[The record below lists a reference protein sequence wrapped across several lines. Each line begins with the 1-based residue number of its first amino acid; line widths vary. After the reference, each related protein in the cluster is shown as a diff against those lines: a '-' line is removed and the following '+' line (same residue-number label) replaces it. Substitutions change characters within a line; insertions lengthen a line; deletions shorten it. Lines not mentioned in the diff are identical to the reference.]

1 MPIVFVK
8 NQSKKSIK
16 PSPFRDEGELE
27 QAIAENP
34 SLITGDG
41 EAPLAVVRGQVG
53 LPNAGRLDILMV
65 DATGYPV
72 AVEVKLGRN
81 IESRREVVA
90 QVFDYTSDLS
100 QMTSDE
106 LDDLVEGALERAL
119 ASFDPDEN
127 KTQFET
133 RWKACGANL
142 RAGRVRLVIAVDEAK
157 EDLIRIVQYINDH
170 SDLDVRLIAIEKFT
184 ESDGGVIFVPSM
196 LVHGGLK
203 EISTSPRRATPSV
216 MNPDFAEVIS
226 AYEAVAPRELQP
238 EASTSKNYRKLGF
251 DRWMSSI
258 HYEFMDLKDSV
269 GVEIHLENAR
279 LKPVAST
286 LEAMKPAIA
295 SAFPD
300 CTVEFDPSWMKGGR
314 LRVFMPK
321 TRGPEAIAKTML
333 KLIDLSYAQL
343 DEALKQVPDTKKS
356 RPD

>member
-8 NQSKKSIK
+8 NKSKKSIR
-16 PSPFRDEGELE
+16 PSPFRNEDELE
-27 QAIAENP
+27 QAIVENP

-41 EAPLAVVRGQVG
+41 EASLSVVRSQVC

-90 QVFDYTSDLS
+90 QAFDYTSDLS

-106 LDDLVEGALERAL
+106 LDDLVEGALEQAL

-157 EDLIRIVQYINDH
+157 EDLTRIVQYINEH
-170 SDLDVRLIAIEKFT
+170 SDLDVRLIAVKQFT
-184 ESDGGVIFVPSM
+184 ESDGGMIYVPSL

-203 EISTSPRRATPSV
+203 EVSASPSRTTSAALTPE
-216 MNPDFAEVIS
+216 FAAVIS
-226 AYEAVAPRELQP
+226 AYEAVAPQELQP
-238 EASTSKNYRKLGF
+238 EPSTSKNYRKFGF
-251 DRWMSSI
+251 DRWMSSL
-258 HYEFMDLKDSV
+258 HYEFMDSKDAI
-269 GVEIHLENAR
+269 GLEIHLENAR
-279 LKPVAST
+279 LKPLVAT
-286 LEAMKPAIA
+286 LEKMQPAIA
-295 SAFPD
+295 EAFPGYS
-300 CTVEFDPSWMKGGR
+300 VVVDPTWMKIGR
-314 LRVFMPK
+314 LRVFAPK
-321 TRGPEAIAKTML
+321 SQSAVDIAQGMM
-333 KLIDLSYAQL
+333 KLIKLTHAQL
-343 DEALKQVPDTKKS
+343 DEALKSIPDSKKS
-356 RPD
+356 

>member
-16 PSPFRDEGELE
+16 PSPFKVESELE

-41 EAPLAVVRGQVG
+41 EASLSVVRSQVC
-53 LPNAGRLDILMV
+53 LQNAGRLDILMV

-90 QVFDYTSDLS
+90 QAFDYTSDLS

-157 EDLIRIVQYINDH
+157 EDLTRIVQYINDH
-170 SDLDVRLIAIEKFT
+170 SDLDVRLIAVEKFT
-184 ESDGGVIFVPSM
+184 ESDGGMIFVPKM
-196 LVHGGLK
+196 LVYGGLK
-203 EISTSPRRATPSV
+203 EVSTTVSRATSGAL
-216 MNPDFAEVIS
+216 NPDFAAVVS
-226 AYEAVAPRELQP
+226 AYESLATEELKP
-238 EASTSKNYRKLGF
+238 ERSTSKNYRKFGF
-251 DRWMSSI
+251 ARWMSSM
-258 HYEFMDLKDSV
+258 HYEFMDQKDSV
-269 GVEIHLENAR
+269 GVEIHLENSR
-279 LKPVAST
+279 LKPIAQT
-286 LEAMKPAIA
+286 LEDMKPLMMQE
-295 SAFPD
+295 FPS
-300 CTVEFDPSWMKGGR
+300 CSVVVDPTWMKGGR

-321 TRGPEAIAKTML
+321 SMGADVIAKAMI
-333 KLIDLSYAQL
+333 KLIDLTHAKL
-343 DEALKQVPDTKKS
+343 DEALKQIPEIKKS
-356 RPD
+356 

>member
-16 PSPFRDEGELE
+16 PSPFINEDELE
-27 QAIAENP
+27 KAVAENP

-41 EAPLAVVRGQVG
+41 EASLSVVRNQVC
-53 LPNAGRLDILMV
+53 LQNAGRLDILMV

-90 QVFDYTSDLS
+90 QAFDYTSDLS

-157 EDLIRIVQYINDH
+157 EDLTRIVQYINDH
-170 SDLDVRLIAIEKFT
+170 SDLDVRLIAVEKFT
-184 ESDGGVIFVPSM
+184 ESDGGMIFVPKM

-203 EISTSPRRATPSV
+203 EVSTTSNRATPSI
-216 MNPDFAEVIS
+216 MNPDFAAVVS
-226 AYEAVAPRELQP
+226 AYEGIAPKELQP
-238 EASTSKNYRKLGF
+238 VQTSSKSYRKFGYA
-251 DRWMSSI
+251 RWMPYM
-258 HYEFMDLKDSV
+258 HYEIMDQKELM
-269 GVEIHLENAR
+269 GVEIHLEHAR
-279 LKPVAST
+279 LKPIAQT
-286 LEAMKPAIA
+286 LEDMKPLVVKE
-295 SAFPD
+295 FPA
-300 CTVEFDPSWMKGGR
+300 CSVVFDPTWMKGGR
-314 LRVFMPK
+314 LRVFIPK
-321 TRGPEAIAKTML
+321 SLGADAIAKGMM
-333 KLIDLSYAQL
+333 KLVELTHAKL
-343 DEALKQVPDTKKS
+343 DEALKQIPDPKKS
-356 RPD
+356 

>member
-16 PSPFRDEGELE
+16 PSAFKDESELE
-27 QAIAENP
+27 RAIAENP

-41 EAPLAVVRGQVG
+41 ETSLSVVRSQVC
-53 LPNAGRLDILMV
+53 LQNAGRLDILMV

-90 QVFDYTSDLS
+90 QAFDYTSDLS

-119 ASFDPDEN
+119 SSFDPDEN

-157 EDLIRIVQYINDH
+157 EDLTRIVQYINDH

-184 ESDGGVIFVPSM
+184 ESDGGMIFVPSI

-203 EISTSPRRATPSV
+203 EVSASSNRGTPAV
-216 MNPDFAEVIS
+216 MNPDFAAVVA
-226 AYEAVAPRELQP
+226 AYEAMAPKELQP
-238 EASTSKNYRKLGF
+238 DRTTSKTYRKF
-251 DRWMSSI
+251 NCDRWPDAL
-258 HYEFMDLKDSV
+258 HYEFMEQKDEV
-269 GVEIHLENAR
+269 GVEIHIENPRLRPIAKQLED
-279 LKPVAST
+279 
-286 LEAMKPAIA
+286 MQPAIQA
-295 SAFPD
+295 QYPD
-300 CTVEFDPSWMKGGR
+300 CSVVFDPAWSNKNGR

-321 TRGPEAIAKTML
+321 SRGADAIAKAMM
-333 KLIDLSYAQL
+333 KLIDLTHAKL
-343 DEALKQVPDTKKS
+343 DEALKQIPEIKKT
-356 RPD
+356 